1 MINSIVID
9 LWFYGNFVKMNDISR
24 ECNLMADL
32 LKFISDKKILSRVI
46 VLGYNQIYCQTLSL
60 DILKLIFESLLS
72 FDE

>member
-1 MINSIVID
+1 
-9 LWFYGNFVKMNDISR
+9 MNDISR
-24 ECNLMADL
+24 ECNLMTDL

-46 VLGYNQIYCQTLSL
+46 VFGYNQIYCQTLSL